1 MIKKIILT
9 SCIIIPTIAVTTFLL
24 VNKPSDQTS
33 STIPIDTSKY
43 KQKTLNIEGMHCDA
57 CAQTIT
63 DAINICE
70 KVKDVS
76 VSFDT
81 QKATFSYHPD
91 DCSIDD
97 IKNNII
103 EAGYTIKPN
112 NSLKIIDYRIK
123 YN

>member
-1 MIKKIILT
+1 
-9 SCIIIPTIAVTTFLL
+9 
-24 VNKPSDQTS
+24 
-33 STIPIDTSKY
+33 
-43 KQKTLNIEGMHCDA
+43 MHCDA

-63 DAINICE
+63 DAINTCE

-97 IKNNII
+97 IKKGEIFSKDNLWVKRPGTGEILAEEFESILGKKANNDISS
-103 EAGYTIKPN
+103 GQQ
-112 NSLKIIDYRIK
+112 LKRKDIQ
-123 YN
+123 